1 MPEVSCMN
9 EVVEGFIQAVQLI
22 ASLDEEVIEITI
34 RSLLIS
40 LSATLIGSLIA
51 IPIGGFIHFREFGG
65 KRGLVT
71 IIQTL
76 YALPTVLAGLLVFLL
91 LSRSG
96 PFGFLGLM
104 FTPVGMIIGQ
114 IVLIIPLM
122 IGMTLI
128 ALSGVSRTKQDTVIS
143 LGATETQTVITIV
156 KEARFA
162 ILGGVILG
170 FGRAISEVGAA
181 MMIGGNIRG
190 YTRVLTT
197 AIALETSMGNLS
209 LSIALGIILLA
220 IAMMVTGILFLV
232 QER

>member
-1 MPEVSCMN
+1 MN
-9 EVVEGFIQAVQLI
+9 EVVEGIIQAVQLI
-22 ASLDEEVIEITI
+22 VSLDPEVLNITV

-40 LSATLIGSLIA
+40 LSATLVASLIA
-51 IPIGGFIHFREFGG
+51 IPIGGFIHFKEFGG

-96 PFGFLGLM
+96 PFGFLHLM
-104 FTPVGMIIGQ
+104 FTPIGMIIGQ

-143 LGATETQTVITIV
+143 LGATDTQTVITIV

>member
-1 MPEVSCMN
+1 MN
-9 EVVEGFIQAVQLI
+9 AVVEGFIQAVQLI
-22 ASLDEEVIEITI
+22 VTLDPEVLDITA
-34 RSLLIS
+34 RSLIIS
-40 LSATLIGSLIA
+40 LIATLVGSLIA

-71 IIQTL
+71 IIQAL
-76 YALPTVLAGLLVFLL
+76 YALPTVLAGLLVYLL

-96 PFGFLGLM
+96 PFGYFGLL
-104 FTPVGMIIGQ
+104 FTPTAIIIGQ

-143 LGATETQTVITIV
+143 LGANETQTVITIV

-181 MMIGGNIRG
+181 MMLGGNIRY

-197 AIALETSMGNLS
+197 SIALETSMGNLS
-209 LSIALGIILLA
+209 FSIALGIILLA
-220 IAMMVTGILFLV
+220 IALVVTGILFLV

>member
-1 MPEVSCMN
+1 VN
-9 EVVEGFIQAVQLI
+9 EVAQGFLQAIELI
-22 ASLDEEVIEITI
+22 VTLNHEVFEITA
-34 RSLLIS
+34 RSLYIS
-40 LSATLIGSLIA
+40 LIATLIGSLIA
-51 IPIGGFIHFREFGG
+51 IPIGGLIHFREFGG
-65 KRGLVT
+65 KRGLIT

-96 PFGFLGLM
+96 PFGFMHLL
-104 FTPVGMIIGQ
+104 FTPIGMMIGQ

-128 ALSGVSRTKQDTVIS
+128 ALSGVSRTKQDTVLS
-143 LGATETQTVITIV
+143 LGATETQTIITIV

-197 AIALETSMGNLS
+197 AIALETSQGNLS

-220 IAMMVTGILFLV
+220 IAMMVTGVLFLV

>member
-1 MPEVSCMN
+1 MN
-9 EVVEGFIQAVQLI
+9 EIIDGFIQAGQLI
-22 ASLDEEVIEITI
+22 LTLNPEVLEITA
-34 RSLLIS
+34 RSLAI
-40 LSATLIGSLIA
+40 SLIA
-51 IPIGGFIHFREFGG
+51 TAVASLIAVPIGGYIHFREFGG
-65 KRGLVT
+65 KRGLIT

-76 YALPTVLAGLLVFLL
+76 YALPTVLAGLFVFLL
-91 LSRSG
+91 LSRVG
-96 PFGFLGLM
+96 PLGFLGLL
-104 FTPVGMIIGQ
+104 FTPTGMIIGQ
-114 IVLIIPLM
+114 TVLVIPLM

-128 ALSGVSRTKQDTVIS
+128 ALSGVKKTIQDEVIS
-143 LGATETQTVITIV
+143 LGATSPQIIWTIV

-197 AIALETSMGNLS
+197 AIALETSMGNIA

-220 IAMMVTGILFLV
+220 IAMVVTTALFLV

>member
-1 MPEVSCMN
+1 MVN
-9 EVVEGFIQAVQLI
+9 EVVQGFIQALELIVTLDHEVLEITARSLYISLI
-22 ASLDEEVIEITI
+22 AT
-34 RSLLIS
+34 LL
-40 LSATLIGSLIA
+40 ASLIA

-65 KRGLVT
+65 KRGLIT

-96 PFGFLGLM
+96 PFGFMHLL
-104 FTPVGMIIGQ
+104 FTPIGMMIGQ

-128 ALSGVSRTKQDTVIS
+128 ALSGVSRTKQDTVLS
-143 LGATETQTVITIV
+143 LGATETQTIITIV

-220 IAMMVTGILFLV
+220 IAMMVTGVLFLV

>member
-1 MPEVSCMN
+1 MN
-9 EVVEGFIQAVQLI
+9 EVVAGIIQAVQLI
-22 ASLDEEVIEITI
+22 VSLDPEVLDITA

-40 LSATLIGSLIA
+40 LSATQVASLIA
-51 IPIGGFIHFREFGG
+51 IPIGGFIHFKEFGG
-65 KRGLVT
+65 KRGLIT

-91 LSRSG
+91 LSRAG
-96 PFGFLGLM
+96 PFGFLHLM
-104 FTPVGMIIGQ
+104 FTPIGMIIGQ

-143 LGATETQTVITIV
+143 LGATDTQTVITIV

-162 ILGGVILG
+162 ILGGIILG

>member
-1 MPEVSCMN
+1 MN
-9 EVVEGFIQAVQLI
+9 EIAEGITQAVQLI
-22 ASLDEEVIEITI
+22 VSLDEEVLSITA

-40 LSATLIGSLIA
+40 LSATLVASLIA
-51 IPIGGFIHFREFGG
+51 IPVGGFIHFREFGG
-65 KRGLVT
+65 KRGLIT

-104 FTPVGMIIGQ
+104 FTPTGMVIAQ

-128 ALSGVSRTKQDTVIS
+128 ALSGVSRIKQDTILS
-143 LGATETQTVITIV
+143 LGGTEMQTVITIIR
-156 KEARFA
+156 EARFA
-162 ILGGVILG
+162 IFGGVILG

-220 IAMMVTGILFLV
+220 IAMLVTGGLFLI

>member
-1 MPEVSCMN
+1 MNDIIEGFTQAFQLIVTLNPEVM
-9 EVVEGFIQAVQLI
+9 G
-22 ASLDEEVIEITI
+22 ITI
-34 RSLLIS
+34 RSLFIS
-40 LSATLIGSLIA
+40 LSATFLASIIA
-51 IPIGGFIHFREFGG
+51 IPLGGLIHFREFGG
-65 KRGLVT
+65 KKGLIT
-71 IIQTL
+71 IIQAL
-76 YALPTVLAGLLVFLL
+76 YALPTVLAGLFVFLL
-91 LSRSG
+91 ISRSG

-104 FTPVGMIIGQ
+104 FTPTGMIFGQ
-114 IVLIIPLM
+114 MVLIIPLM

-128 ALSGVSRTKQDTVIS
+128 ALSGVKKTIQDEVIS
-143 LGATETQTVITIV
+143 LGATSPQIIWTIV

-197 AIALETSMGNLS
+197 AIALETSMGNIA

-220 IAMMVTGILFLV
+220 IAMVVTTALFLV

>member
-1 MPEVSCMN
+1 MVN
-9 EVVEGFIQAVQLI
+9 EVVQGFLQAIELIVTLNHEVFEITARSLYISLI
-22 ASLDEEVIEITI
+22 A
-34 RSLLIS
+34 
-40 LSATLIGSLIA
+40 TLVGSLIA
-51 IPIGGFIHFREFGG
+51 IPIGGLIHFREFGG
-65 KRGLVT
+65 KRGLIT

-96 PFGFLGLM
+96 PFGFMHLL
-104 FTPVGMIIGQ
+104 FTPVGMMIGQ

-128 ALSGVSRTKQDTVIS
+128 ALSGVSRTKQDTVLS
-143 LGATETQTVITIV
+143 LGATELQTIITIV

-197 AIALETSMGNLS
+197 AIALETSQGNLS

-220 IAMMVTGILFLV
+220 IAMLVTGVLFLV

>member
-1 MPEVSCMN
+1 MP
-9 EVVEGFIQAVQLI
+9 GGQQGAT
-22 ASLDEEVIEITI
+22 TI
-34 RSLLIS
+34 
-40 LSATLIGSLIA
+40 
-51 IPIGGFIHFREFGG
+51 
-65 KRGLVT
+65 
-71 IIQTL
+71 
-76 YALPTVLAGLLVFLL
+76 L

-104 FTPVGMIIGQ
+104 FSPTGMIIGQ
-114 IVLIIPLM
+114 VVLIIPLM

-209 LSIALGIILLA
+209 FSIALGIILLA
-220 IAMMVTGILFLV
+220 IAMLVTGILFLV

>member
-1 MPEVSCMN
+1 MN
-9 EVVEGFIQAVQLI
+9 AVIEGFIQAVQLI
-22 ASLDEEVIEITI
+22 VTLDPEVLDITA
-34 RSLLIS
+34 RSLIIS
-40 LSATLIGSLIA
+40 LIATLIGSLIA

-71 IIQTL
+71 IIQAL
-76 YALPTVLAGLLVFLL
+76 YALPTVLAGLLVYLL

-96 PFGFLGLM
+96 PFGYFGLL
-104 FTPVGMIIGQ
+104 FTPTAIIIGQ

-143 LGATETQTVITIV
+143 LGANETQTVITIV

-181 MMIGGNIRG
+181 MMLGGNIRY

-197 AIALETSMGNLS
+197 SIALETSMGNLS
-209 LSIALGIILLA
+209 FSIALGIILLT
-220 IAMMVTGILFLV
+220 IALVVTGILFLV

>member
-1 MPEVSCMN
+1 MS

-22 ASLDEEVIEITI
+22 VSLDPEIIDITA
-34 RSLLIS
+34 RSLMVS
-40 LSATLIGSLIA
+40 LMATLIGSLIA

-65 KRGLVT
+65 KRGVVT
-71 IIQTL
+71 IIQAL
-76 YALPTVLAGLLVFLL
+76 YALPTVLAGLLVYLL

-96 PFGFLGLM
+96 PFGYFGLL
-104 FTPVGMIIGQ
+104 FTPTAMIIGQ

-128 ALSGVSRTKQDTVIS
+128 ALSGVSQTKQDTVIS

-181 MMIGGNIRG
+181 MILGGNIRW

-197 AIALETSMGNLS
+197 TIALETSMGNLS
-209 LSIALGIILLA
+209 MSIALGIILLA
-220 IAMMVTGILFLV
+220 IALVVTGILFLV

>member
-1 MPEVSCMN
+1 MS

-22 ASLDEEVIEITI
+22 VSLDPEIIDITA
-34 RSLLIS
+34 RSLMVS
-40 LSATLIGSLIA
+40 LLATLIGSLIA

-65 KRGLVT
+65 KRGVVT
-71 IIQTL
+71 IIQAL
-76 YALPTVLAGLLVFLL
+76 YALPTVLAGLLVYLL

-96 PFGFLGLM
+96 PFGFFGLL
-104 FTPVGMIIGQ
+104 FTPTAMIIGQ

-128 ALSGVSRTKQDTVIS
+128 ALSGVSQTKQDTVIS
-143 LGATETQTVITIV
+143 LGATETQTVITLV

-181 MMIGGNIRG
+181 MILGGNIRW

-197 AIALETSMGNLS
+197 TIALETSMGNLS
-209 LSIALGIILLA
+209 MSIALGIILLA
-220 IAMMVTGILFLV
+220 IALVVTGILFLV